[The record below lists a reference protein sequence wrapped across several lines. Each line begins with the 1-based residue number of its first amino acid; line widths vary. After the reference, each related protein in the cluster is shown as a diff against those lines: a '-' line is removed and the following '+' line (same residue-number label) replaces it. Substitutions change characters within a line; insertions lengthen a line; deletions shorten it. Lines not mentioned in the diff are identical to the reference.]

1 MAGED
6 LYNALSALQYSPM
19 DNPYGQAA
27 GTIASATPGL
37 INPYGS
43 TGQAIGIA
51 LGGTLISSLLGYQA
65 RQEAAQQSLE
75 SARLGTSLLGAIT
88 PQDRLGI
95 IERTPDASMQS
106 KLLGLNSQLL
116 GQERLVEALRQQKL
130 AEAPIEIDIKRAQE
144 LGVSLPELAQIDK
157 ERSARRAGLSAQT
170 TSSATTAMP
179 GGATDLLAA
188 PETYEYLTKPE
199 REALKFKQDAEVKK
213 TEQVDALRKEFSGLP
228 EVKNYSLI
236 DNAAKIVTKAVKD
249 PSSVATQELVRRA
262 VQLIE
267 PGMAV
272 REGEQAAIMASQ
284 SIPDRLKGELTRA
297 FAGEG
302 GLSEPTREGILR
314 IAERAYTAQAD
325 RYKVTKDYYE
335 GMAKER
341 NLPSNKISYLGEAPS
356 WEKITSSE
364 PSSSK
369 QSTLSSILQEMKGTT
384 DPAKIAK
391 LKQRA
396 ADIYKAP

>member
-199 REALKFKQDAEVKK
+199 REALKFRQDTEVKK

-272 REGEQAAIMASQ
+272 REGEQAAIIASQ

-384 DPAKIAK
+384 DPAKIAE

>member
-384 DPAKIAK
+384 DPAKIAE

>member
-157 ERSARRAGLSAQT
+157 ERSARRAGLLAQT

-179 GGATDLLAA
+179 GGATDLLAT

-199 REALKFKQDAEVKK
+199 REALKFKQDTEVKK

-356 WEKITSSE
+356 WGKIISSE

-384 DPAKIAK
+384 DPAKIAE

>member
-199 REALKFKQDAEVKK
+199 REALKFRQDTEVKK

-384 DPAKIAK
+384 DPAKIAE

-396 ADIYKAP
+396 ADIYKAL

>member
-199 REALKFKQDAEVKK
+199 REALKFRQDTEVKK

-369 QSTLSSILQEMKGTT
+369 QSTLSSILQEIKGTT
-384 DPAKIAK
+384 DPAKIAE

-396 ADIYKAP
+396 ADIYKAL

>member
-1 MAGED
+1 
-6 LYNALSALQYSPM
+6 M

-157 ERSARRAGLSAQT
+157 ERSARRAGLLAQT

-179 GGATDLLAA
+179 GGATDLLAT

>member
-157 ERSARRAGLSAQT
+157 ERSARRAGLLAQT

-179 GGATDLLAA
+179 GGATDLLAT

-272 REGEQAAIMASQ
+272 REGEQTAIMASQ

-384 DPAKIAK
+384 DPAKIAE

>member
-157 ERSARRAGLSAQT
+157 ERSARRAGLLAQT

-179 GGATDLLAA
+179 GGATDLLAT

-199 REALKFKQDAEVKK
+199 REALKFKQDTEVKK

-384 DPAKIAK
+384 DPAKIAE